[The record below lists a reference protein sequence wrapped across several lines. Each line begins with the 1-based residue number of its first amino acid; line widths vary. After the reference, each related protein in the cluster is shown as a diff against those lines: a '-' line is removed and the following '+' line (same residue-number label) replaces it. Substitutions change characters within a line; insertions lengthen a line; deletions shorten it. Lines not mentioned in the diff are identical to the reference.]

1 MLHPGYLYPNFI
13 LSFENPI
20 SPYLWNQP
28 ESRLPRLH
36 RLSLMT
42 TTAVILRNCVH
53 KRLPEADYKRAK
65 LISTPLKV
73 ILSWQVAQKS
83 DEHQSYISN
92 GINRPTN
99 TEVTILS
106 EFKYVNVFFPL
117 LLYSAS
123 FKGSEQLF
131 LYLPRG
137 FSKLI
142 SVININTDK
151 NVDSDKSNFSKRGF
165 RLQTREFRH
174 A

>member
-1 MLHPGYLYPNFI
+1 MHQPGSHYPHFI
-13 LSFENPI
+13 LSFENLI

-53 KRLPEADYKRAK
+53 KRLPEADNKRAK

-106 EFKYVNVFFPL
+106 EFKSTYIYMSMFTADNLFFSPATLFSELQGQRTAVYVFAP
-117 LLYSAS
+117 
-123 FKGSEQLF
+123 GF
-131 LYLPRG
+131 L
-137 FSKLI
+137 
-142 SVININTDK
+142 
-151 NVDSDKSNFSKRGF
+151 
-165 RLQTREFRH
+165 
-174 A
+174 

>member
-1 MLHPGYLYPNFI
+1 MHHPGYLYPNFI

-42 TTAVILRNCVH
+42 TTAVILRNCLH

-83 DEHQSYISN
+83 DEHQSFISN

-106 EFKYVNVFFPL
+106 EFKSTYIYICRCLRTHERN
-117 LLYSAS
+117 YSIQRAS
-123 FKGSEQLF
+123 RAANSCLCICPGVSL
-131 LYLPRG
+131 
-137 FSKLI
+137 
-142 SVININTDK
+142 N
-151 NVDSDKSNFSKRGF
+151 
-165 RLQTREFRH
+165 
-174 A
+174 

>member
-1 MLHPGYLYPNFI
+1 MNLNKFPLSFNAEYLSLGFSPLWSIPGLAMHHPGYLYPNFI

-106 EFKYVNVFFPL
+106 EFKYVDVYILFFPC
-117 LLYSAS
+117 YSIQRAS
-123 FKGSEQLF
+123 RAANSCFCICPGVSL
-131 LYLPRG
+131 
-137 FSKLI
+137 
-142 SVININTDK
+142 N
-151 NVDSDKSNFSKRGF
+151 
-165 RLQTREFRH
+165 
-174 A
+174 